1 MANQNSFIPHISD
14 RMQWPIDG
22 TYIYTAEDP
31 IENGRELGRA
41 AEGDGR
47 FLFTDAIVTSLAIAV
62 SGTYPTTGT
71 DSASP
76 TRYNRFLLQVGEKH
90 FETEYPKFQEE
101 VEAAKAQGLQDL
113 HVHVVTC
120 QPFSFRNYTKI
131 TVWSQE
137 REARKYHAFEKDL
150 MRQLRALIGTDS
162 DSDNHPSIHW
172 FPYEYDEERNVSIAL
187 FSNREVIVEQEVVFW
202 VKENR
207 YSRWLL
213 QERQWINTEN
223 PAPLAIPQVTGAGS
237 SSVK

>member
-47 FLFTDAIVTSLAIAV
+47 FLFTDAIVTSLAIA
-62 SGTYPTTGT
+62 
-71 DSASP
+71 
-76 TRYNRFLLQVGEKH
+76 VGEKH

-150 MRQLRALIGTDS
+150 MRQLRALIGTDP
-162 DSDNHPSIHW
+162 DSDNQPSIHW

-213 QERQWINTEN
+213 QERQWVNTEN